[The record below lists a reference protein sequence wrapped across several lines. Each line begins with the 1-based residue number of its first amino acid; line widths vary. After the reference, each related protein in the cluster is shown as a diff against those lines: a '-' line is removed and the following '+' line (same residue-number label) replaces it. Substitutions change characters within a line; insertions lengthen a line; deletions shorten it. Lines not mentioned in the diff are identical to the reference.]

1 MLSDVVLLLSH
12 YLPDLFKRL
21 QLPTHPTPLAAGEG
35 DVETKL
41 HCTRL
46 RVNEIMQYPETQLFL
61 YDLLLM
67 KLVDDGDLKNV
78 SRTHTLLIKCALG
91 QGIR

>member
-1 MLSDVVLLLSH
+1 MLSDVVLILSH

-21 QLPTHPTPLAAGEG
+21 QLPTHPTPITEE
-35 DVETKL
+35 VETKL
-41 HCTRL
+41 HCTRV

-78 SRTHTLLIKCALG
+78 RLK
-91 QGIR
+91 

>member
-1 MLSDVVLLLSH
+1 MKKLRKAFQLSDVVLILSH

-21 QLPTHPTPLAAGEG
+21 QLPVKPTPFTDANG

-41 HCTRL
+41 HCTRT
-46 RVNEIMQYPETQLFL
+46 RVQEIMQYPETQLYL

-78 SRTHTLLIKCALG
+78 SEPEI
-91 QGIR
+91 

>member
-1 MLSDVVLLLSH
+1 LSDVVLILSH

-21 QLPTHPTPLAAGEG
+21 QLPVQPTILTEKDG

-41 HCTRL
+41 HCTKL
-46 RVNEIMQYPETQLFL
+46 RVGEIMQYPETQLYL

-78 SRTHTLLIKCALG
+78 RVVGSYPSIGK
-91 QGIR
+91 GIR